1 MVEKKSSYLCRE
13 KKIHAK
19 SIITARLPSVHSFH
33 LPYQERGNGIALRL
47 WAANFILSHE
57 LLSVTTVCFT

>member
-1 MVEKKSSYLCRE
+1 MVKKNSSYLCRE
-13 KKIHAK
+13 KIHAK

-33 LPYQERGNGIALRL
+33 LPYQEGGNSVALRL